1 MTIIVT
7 DTGFHTDDWRAGW
20 QDWGECLSPDKGLDL
35 PNTLTADRL
44 QNVLPELAIIRIAF
58 PRFDD
63 GRGFTLARDLR
74 LAGYRGRLRACGPL
88 LADQYTMLRRCGFD
102 EVEIDQSLALRQ
114 PVEDWKFRTGWREYD
129 YQNRLRK
136 AG

>member
-1 MTIIVT
+1 MSIIVT
-7 DTGFHTDDWRAGW
+7 DTGFSPDNWQEGW
-20 QDWGECLSPDKGLDL
+20 QDWDKATPTTKGVDI
-35 PNTLTADRL
+35 PNTLAAEILLGYFPRL
-44 QNVLPELAIIRIAF
+44 RMIRIPFAH
-58 PRFDD
+58 FDD

-74 LAGYRGRLRACGPL
+74 LLGYRGRLRARGHL
-88 LADQYTMLRRCGFD
+88 LSDQYTMLRRCGFN

-114 PVEDWKFRTGWREYD
+114 PIEDWKFRTDWRTHD